1 VSESVPAV
9 AQPAA
14 RRIRFQGRAVRVLAV
29 IGLVLAGLITL
40 LLIGVTV
47 GPVPFLTGLVLATVP
62 VPIYVFLALR
72 IDRFEPEPLRLLA
85 WAFFWGASAATLIA
99 LILNTA
105 GQEIVGAHFGSDVGE
120 IYGGSVSAPIV
131 EESAKG
137 FVLFLIYRW
146 RRWQLDGVLDGMVY
160 AAMVGLGFATTENVL
175 YYSHAAVN
183 GGVPLAAT
191 FFMRGVLGP
200 FTHPVFTCMTGIGF
214 GLAVVSR
221 RRWVRIVAPPAGLLV
236 AMSLHSLWNTS
247 ATVENGAGFVG
258 VYFLIMVPLFFGLV
272 SIALV
277 NTGKEGK
284 IVAQNLGPER
294 QAGLLAGADVEL
306 LTSLRDRRRARNA
319 ARRDGK
325 AELRAMKGFQLAAT
339 QLAFE
344 RNRAAKGLSSGALG
358 IDGAQRAF
366 VEALR
371 TLGENLG
378 PNVQQ
383 VRAQAEQRMAWRAAY
398 AASVAQRAAQP
409 PPQPAGL
416 PPPGWHA
423 DPWGQAR
430 LRWWDGRAWT
440 GHVAA

>member
-1 VSESVPAV
+1 VSEPVPAV
-9 AQPAA
+9 ARTAA
-14 RRIRFQGRAVRVLAV
+14 RRIRFQGRAVRLLAV

-40 LLIGVTV
+40 LLIGVDV
-47 GPVPFLTGLVLATVP
+47 GPVPFVTGLVLATVP

-85 WAFFWGASAATLIA
+85 WAFFWGASVATLIA

-105 GQEIVGAHFGSDVGE
+105 GQAVVGAHFGSDVGE

-137 FVLFLIYRW
+137 FVLFLIYKW

-191 FFMRGVLGP
+191 FFMRGVLAP

-214 GLAVVSR
+214 ALAVVSK
-221 RRWVRIVAPPAGLLV
+221 RRWVRIVAPPAGLLT

-247 ATVENGAGFVG
+247 ATVENGVGFVG

-272 SIALV
+272 AIALV
-277 NTGKEGK
+277 ATGKEGK
-284 IVAQNLGPER
+284 IVARYLVPE
-294 QAGLLAGADVEL
+294 QQSGLLAAADVEL
-306 LTSLRDRRRARNA
+306 LSTLRDRRRARKA
-319 ARRDGK
+319 AKRDGK
-325 AELRAMKGFQLAAT
+325 GNLRAMKAFQLAAT

-344 RNRAAKGLSSGALG
+344 RNRAEEGRSPGALG
-358 IDGAQRAF
+358 PGNAQRAF

-371 TLGENLG
+371 ALGENLG
-378 PNVQQ
+378 PQVQL
-383 VRAQAEQRMAWRAAY
+383 VRSQAEQRMAWRAAY
-398 AASVAQRAAQP
+398 AASRAQAA
-409 PPQPAGL
+409 AL

-440 GHVAA
+440 GHVSA